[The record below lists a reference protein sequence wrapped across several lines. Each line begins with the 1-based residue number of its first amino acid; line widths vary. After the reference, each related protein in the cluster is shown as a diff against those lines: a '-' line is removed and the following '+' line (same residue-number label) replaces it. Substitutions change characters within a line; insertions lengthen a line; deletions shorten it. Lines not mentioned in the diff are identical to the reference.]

1 MQLPTHQWW
10 HTAARERGLGQ
21 IGCPLNGMTTVANR
35 ALIATVG
42 LFAGTLLVAPP
53 ATAQFFAQ
61 PSDFP
66 IGENYQVEAL
76 GGMWS
81 PTPDFIV
88 ASDAFGIPGTNID
101 FVSDLG
107 ISAQRFGEFRLRLR
121 PGRRHRFRID
131 YLPIRYTAQ
140 NVVERRL
147 VFRGIAYDVGVPVDS
162 SVTWRTWR
170 LGYEFDV
177 IHQPRGYFGL
187 LVEAKY
193 TELEARLDTAVNRE
207 FTRAR
212 GPIPAVG
219 AVVKMYP
226 LQVLGLAAEVSF
238 FRLPNNVV
246 NNYSGEY
253 VDVDVYAT
261 FNFTQEFGAQIGY
274 RSLNLNVQA
283 NEDLA
288 DLRLDGIY
296 LGALVRF

>member
-1 MQLPTHQWW
+1 
-10 HTAARERGLGQ
+10 
-21 IGCPLNGMTTVANR
+21 MTTLPNR
-35 ALIATVG
+35 APIATLV

-53 ATAQFFAQ
+53 ATAQFFVQ

-66 IGENYQVEAL
+66 IGEDYQVEAL

-81 PTPDFIV
+81 PTPDFTV
-88 ASDAFGIPGTNID
+88 ASDAFGISGTNID
-101 FVSDLG
+101 FISDLG
-107 ISAQRFGEFRLRLR
+107 VSAQRFGEFRLRLR

-131 YLPIRYTAQ
+131 YVPIQYAAQ

-147 VFRGIAYDVGVPVDS
+147 VFRGIAYDIGVPVDS

-177 IHQPRGYFGL
+177 IHRPRGYFGL

-193 TELEARLDTAVNRE
+193 TELEASLDTAVSRE
-207 FTRAR
+207 FARAR

-219 AVVKMYP
+219 AVLKMYP
-226 LQVLGLAAEVSF
+226 LQVLGLAAEASF

-253 VDVDVYAT
+253 VDLDVYAT
-261 FNFTQEFGAQIGY
+261 FNFTQQLGAQVGY
-274 RSLNLNVQA
+274 RSLNLKVQA

-288 DLRLDGIY
+288 ELRLDGMY
-296 LGALVRF
+296 VGALVRF